1 MNTIDYL
8 ISVALI
14 LLVVRQMRPRRLT
27 VVGLMWPLP
36 LIAWAAVDYVK
47 VPELS
52 GNNGLMF
59 AGCTIAGVL
68 FGVGCG
74 VATRIYR
81 ENGSC
86 KVQSTTLALLFWLL
100 GVGGRL
106 AFGIFA
112 EHGGG
117 EWIYTF
123 SISHGLRLETWGTAL
138 ISMALCEVA
147 SRTTVLLWK
156 RMNGGHAYNTRS
168 R

>member
-74 VATRIYR
+74 VATQGAVNRVGTIVLATRCGRALGIRYFR
-81 ENGSC
+81 RAWRRRMDLHLLYKPRTAPRNLGDSAHLNG
-86 KVQSTTLALLFWLL
+86 V
-100 GVGGRL
+100 V
-106 AFGIFA
+106 
-112 EHGGG
+112 
-117 EWIYTF
+117 
-123 SISHGLRLETWGTAL
+123 
-138 ISMALCEVA
+138 
-147 SRTTVLLWK
+147 
-156 RMNGGHAYNTRS
+156 
-168 R
+168 